1 MYINENLKVN
11 RYRKKP
17 IGIKTKWSI
26 INSTRTVNLLDGLLK
41 GESVSQ
47 LRNHYNFSKI
57 TNPIAEIR
65 NEIGFKNIL
74 NYRIDGLKCE
84 EYRLID
90 SDIARKEVELLKQ
103 KILMNIVKKKH
114 K

>member
-1 MYINENLKVN
+1 MTNTKVS
-11 RYRKKP
+11 RHRKKP
-17 IGIKTKWSI
+17 YGMKTKWSI
-26 INSTRTVNLLDGLLK
+26 INNMRTINILDGLLR
-41 GESVSQ
+41 GESISQ
-47 LRNHYNFSKI
+47 LKNHYDVSKI

-65 NEIGFKNIL
+65 NEIGFENIL
-74 NYRIDGLKCE
+74 NYRIEGLRCE

-103 KILMNIVKKKH
+103 KILNKIVKKEH